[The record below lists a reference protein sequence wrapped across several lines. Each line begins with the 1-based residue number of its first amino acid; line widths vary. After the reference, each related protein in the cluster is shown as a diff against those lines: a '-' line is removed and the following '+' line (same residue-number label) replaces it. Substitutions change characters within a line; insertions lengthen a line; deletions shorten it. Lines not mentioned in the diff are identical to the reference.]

1 MITTVIITLDIL
13 SMSFIVVRTI
23 LFSKKYVDNFYKII
37 FVQIY
42 FIYYK
47 CKCEEFAK
55 NGYQAVKIKNKSDA
69 CSVALIWNYLFIL
82 SQFLCFFLRNYV
94 SLQYIYI
101 RMMQYVP

>member
-37 FVQIY
+37 FVQNN

-55 NGYQAVKIKNKSDA
+55 NV
-69 CSVALIWNYLFIL
+69 
-82 SQFLCFFLRNYV
+82 
-94 SLQYIYI
+94 
-101 RMMQYVP
+101 